1 MAFTI
6 RRNLRISFFCCLRRI
21 ASLVRKG
28 TANRILCEVTE
39 ENAAGAEKN
48 CLQFRPLNR
57 ILLVLPAQREP
68 DNNQ

>member
-1 MAFTI
+1 MLLHGI
-6 RRNLRISFFCCLRRI
+6 IVCRKSF
-21 ASLVRKG
+21 VRSIG
-28 TANRILCEVTE
+28 NRILCEVTE